1 MSHTISKDALLQL
14 YKDRGA
20 DEFTLHAITLAYHAG
35 ELDHRCKTI
44 AVLDSLKV
52 EANDSWANTFNVA
65 LDAVREHLDEL

>member
-1 MSHTISKDALLQL
+1 MTISKDALLQL

-44 AVLDSLKV
+44 ALIDSLVDAK
-52 EANDSWANTFNVA
+52 AMDSWDDGFNSA
-65 LDAVREHLDEL
+65 LKAAREGLDEI